1 MSFARI
7 ALTALCALATVTA
20 CAHPA
25 IGPRV
30 TATRE
35 TPPPSPPA
43 SSTPTP
49 SATSLG
55 KGPNDLRQMDW
66 RQASVPGR
74 FCDIDGLVR
83 FRDGEATALSG
94 RWGQVHLAVRADQ
107 ENTTYGDLDGDGKLE
122 VALAVGCDNGG
133 GTAAGQLGFGYV
145 IIGSQD
151 GELVAIGTITPRRE
165 PEDLSHVT
173 LLGDARIE
181 RGEVVVTEYWYRGS
195 DATCCPSGRTQ
206 TTWHLRDDALVAGES
221 VPIS

>member
-1 MSFARI
+1 MSFAKI
-7 ALTALCALATVTA
+7 VLAVLGTLVTVTA
-20 CAHPA
+20 CADPA

-35 TPPPSPPA
+35 APPTSRPA
-43 SSTPTP
+43 PSTPTP

-66 RQASVPGR
+66 RQASVPGE
-74 FCDIDGLVR
+74 FCDIDDLVR

-94 RWGQVHLAVRADQ
+94 EWGQVHLSVQTDP
-107 ENTTYGDLDGDGKLE
+107 ENTTYGDLDGDGKVE
-122 VALAVGCDNGG
+122 VALSVGCDNGG

-145 IIGSQD
+145 IIGSRD
-151 GELVAIGTITPRRE
+151 GELVAIGTITPQRE
-165 PEDLSHVT
+165 PDNLSHVT
-173 LLGDARIE
+173 LLGDAVIE
-181 RGEVVVTEYWYRGS
+181 QDEVVVTEYWYRSS

-206 TTWHLRDDALVAGES
+206 TTWHLKDDTLVAGES